1 MTPACAVILGAGLG
15 LRLRGAWDRGP
26 KGLLAIGPEA
36 LADRSRRLLRER
48 GVRRIVVVTG
58 HRAEAWRA
66 WALDKPDVA
75 LVHNPDYADT
85 GSLASLACA
94 LPGIEEP
101 FLLLESD
108 VLFEAR
114 ALDALS
120 ECADADADAVLASG
134 PTGAGDEVW
143 IEAPGGYVRALSKDP
158 AALASRDGELVG
170 VCRVS
175 PPLARELARA
185 HEALRAQGGHGR
197 WSYDTDGLP
206 LAARARAPRLV
217 RVDDLCWA
225 EIDDEAHL
233 RRAREVVW
241 PRLRAIE
248 RA

>member
-15 LRLRGAWDRGP
+15 LRLREAWDGGP
-26 KGLLAIGPEA
+26 KGLLAIGPES

-48 GVRRIVVVTG
+48 GVERIVVVTG
-58 HRAEAWRA
+58 HRAEAWRD

-94 LPGIEEP
+94 LPGLAEA

-108 VLFEAR
+108 LLFEAR
-114 ALDALS
+114 ALDALLA
-120 ECADADADAVLASG
+120 CADADAVLASG

-143 IEAPGGYVRALSKDP
+143 IEAPDGRVRALSKDP
-158 AALASRDGELVG
+158 AALACRDGELVG
-170 VCRVS
+170 LCRVS
-175 PPLARELARA
+175 PPLAGALARA
-185 HEALRAQGGHGR
+185 YDALRAQAGHGR

-206 LAARARAPRLV
+206 LAARERAPRLV
-217 RVDDLCWA
+217 RVDDLCWG
-225 EIDDEAHL
+225 EIDDAAHL

-241 PRLRAIE
+241 PRLRELE